1 MTTVV
6 LGANGLLGSNVFT
19 TVSDRGGHLVGTY
32 HSTNPSF
39 DSPCHQLDIRETDR
53 IAMLLDETDP
63 DLVVNC
69 AAMTDVDGCEE
80 NPDQARAVNGDS
92 PGTIARL
99 CDDRDIAFT
108 HVSTDYVF
116 DGEGD
121 TPYNIGDSPNPIQKY
136 GESKLAGERAV
147 RKQHPEPTIVRLSF
161 VYGIHRGTDELEGFP
176 AWVRDRL
183 QSGGRTPLFTDQWV
197 TPTRA
202 GRAAET
208 ILDLHE
214 KGASGLYHVACRSCV
229 TPYEFGQQIRERM
242 SVSAEYVEEGSM
254 DDVDRPAERPSFS
267 CLDVSST
274 ESALDRRQP
283 TLIEDLDAIEAIFQ

>member
-6 LGANGLLGSNVFT
+6 LGANGLLGSNVLT
-19 TVSDRGGHLVGTY
+19 TANNRGESPVGTY
-32 HSTNPSF
+32 HSEKPAF
-39 DSPCHQLDIRETDR
+39 DYPCHQLDIRETDR
-53 IAMLLDETDP
+53 LGTLLDNIDP

-80 NPDQARAVNGDS
+80 NPDQAQAVNGTA
-92 PGTIARL
+92 PGSIARL
-99 CDDRDIAFT
+99 CADRDIAFT

-121 TPYNIGDSPNPIQKY
+121 TPYDIGDSPNPIQKY
-136 GESKLAGERAV
+136 GVSKLAGEGAV
-147 RKQHPEPTIVRLSF
+147 REQHPEPTIVRLSF
-161 VYGIHRGTDELEGFP
+161 VYGIHRGTDDLEGFP

-183 QSGGRTPLFTDQWV
+183 QSGDRTPLFTDQWV

-202 GRAAET
+202 GQAAET

-214 KGASGLYHVACRSCV
+214 REATGLYHVACRSCV
-229 TPYEFGQQIRERM
+229 TPFEFGQQIRERM
-242 SVSAEYVEEGSM
+242 GVSVEYVEEGSM

-283 TLIEDLDAIEAIFQ
+283 TLTKDLDVIEAIFP

>member
-19 TVSDRGGHLVGTY
+19 TVTDRGGRPVGTY
-32 HSTNPSF
+32 HSADPSF
-39 DSPCHQLDIRETDR
+39 DAPCHPLDVRETDR
-53 IAMLLDETDP
+53 VATLLDKTDP

-80 NPDQARAVNGDS
+80 DPDQARAVNGDA
-92 PGTIARL
+92 PGSIARL

-116 DGEGD
+116 DGEGE
-121 TPYNIGDSPNPIQKY
+121 TPYGTGASPDPIQEY

-147 RKQHPEPTIVRLSF
+147 QKEHSEPTIVRLSF
-161 VYGIHRGTDELEGFP
+161 VYGFHRGTDDLEGFP

-183 QSGGRTPLFTDQWV
+183 QADERTPLFTDQWV

-202 GRAAET
+202 RQAAGT

-214 KGASGLYHVACRSCV
+214 RGATGLYHVACRSCV

-242 SVSAEYVEEGSM
+242 GVSSEFIEEGSM
-254 DDVDRPAERPSFS
+254 DDVNRPAERPTYS
-267 CLDVSST
+267 CLDVSGT

-283 TLIEDLDAIEAIFQ
+283 TLAEDLDAIESVLQ